1 MRIRSAWVLVLLS
14 CTGCFGVDL
23 YAPHGHDVYL
33 ISRDKPVKV
42 RRTWR
47 TWFVVWGLVHL
58 DNTMPDS
65 VIARERLTDVRVI
78 TVDTVPDALIGLL
91 YSFLLPI
98 GLANQTITIEGNRAP
113 LTPESK
119 SVPASAPG
127 PPSTQRAGAPR
138 VGTLTIAVDDD
149 CL

>member
-1 MRIRSAWVLVLLS
+1 MTMRPAWALVLLS
-14 CTGCFGVDL
+14 CTGCFSVDL
-23 YAPHGHDVYL
+23 YAPHGPDVYL
-33 ISRDKPVKV
+33 ISSAKPVKV

-65 VIARERLTDVRVI
+65 VIAREQLTDVRVI
-78 TVDTVPDALIGLL
+78 TVDTVPDALLGLL

-113 LTPESK
+113 PSAETRP
-119 SVPASAPG
+119 VPASAPG
-127 PPSTQRAGAPR
+127 PPSTQQG
-138 VGTLTIAVDDD
+138 G
-149 CL
+149 